1 MGRTVVRAQA
11 WRRWSAV
18 LGLVAVLC
26 AVPVAIA
33 RWPVPAVDVAAAGL
47 RDRIA
52 ASADRAYH
60 GFAQT
65 SGLLPLPSL
74 PNLRQLTDLLSTTT
88 DLRVW
93 YAARDRWRVDVL
105 DGSTERD
112 LYQVPGSQ
120 WLWDY
125 GDSRLTHIMGE
136 QPVRLPAAADLTPPA
151 LTRWILGLAGT
162 ERLEPTAARRVAG
175 IVTAGLRIVPATADT
190 TVDHIDVWADPV
202 TGVPVQA
209 EVTAR
214 GGTRPVF
221 VTRFLELHL
230 DSPDPAVLRPPAPH
244 GGIDVQMTRVPDVL
258 GAINR
263 RFSGE
268 LPDTLAGAARRT
280 AVAGTSAVAV
290 YGTGLTQFVVVAL
303 PGRFGAQA
311 YDRIETFGSKLDVP
325 AGFGAALLP
334 TGLVTVLAFQAD
346 RTYLVAGLV
355 RPALLERVADDLVGG
370 FL

>member
-1 MGRTVVRAQA
+1 MGRTVVGAQA
-11 WRRWSAV
+11 GRRWSAV
-18 LGLVAVLC
+18 LGLVVLLC
-26 AVPVAIA
+26 SVPVVIA
-33 RWPVPAVDVAAAGL
+33 RWPVPAVAVGPAGL
-47 RDRIA
+47 RDRIV
-52 ASADRAYH
+52 ASVSRPYH

-74 PNLRQLTDLLSTTT
+74 PNLGQLTDLLSTTT

-93 YAARDRWRVDVL
+93 YAARDRWRVDVIE
-105 DGSTERD
+105 GSTERD

-136 QPVRLPAAADLTPPA
+136 QPVRLPSAADLTPPA
-151 LTRWILGLAGT
+151 LTRWILGAAGT
-162 ERLEPTAARRVAG
+162 ERIEPLAARRVAG
-175 IVTAGLRIVPATADT
+175 IVAGGLRIVPAGADT
-190 TVDHIDVWADPV
+190 TVDHIDVWADPE

-221 VTRFLELHL
+221 VTRFLQLRL

-244 GGIDVQMTRVPDVL
+244 DGIDVRMTRVPDVL

-268 LPDTLAGAARRT
+268 LPDTLAGAARRS
-280 AVAGTSAVAV
+280 AVAGTAAVGV

-303 PGRFGAQA
+303 PGRFGAEA
-311 YDRIETFGSKLDVP
+311 YDRIETFGSKVDVP

-334 TGLVTVLAFQAD
+334 TGLVTVLAFRAE

-355 RPALLERVADDLVGG
+355 GPALLERVAADLAGG
-370 FL
+370 YL

>member
-1 MGRTVVRAQA
+1 MGLTVVRAQA

-18 LGLVAVLC
+18 LVVLVVLC
-26 AVPVAIA
+26 SVPVVISQ
-33 RWPVPAVDVAAAGL
+33 WPVPAVAVAPADL

-52 ASADRAYH
+52 ASADRPYH

-74 PNLRQLTDLLSTTT
+74 PNLGQVTDLLSTTT

-93 YAARDRWRVDVL
+93 HGARDRWRVDVIA
-105 DGSTERD
+105 GSTERD

-125 GDSRLTHIMGE
+125 GESRLTHIMGD

-151 LTRWILGLAGT
+151 LTKWILGVTGTDRLAS
-162 ERLEPTAARRVAG
+162 LASRRVAG
-175 IVTAGLRIVPATADT
+175 IAAAGLRIVPASADT
-190 TVDHIDVWADPV
+190 TVDHIDIWADPE

-214 GGTRPVF
+214 GGSRPVF

-230 DSPDPAVLRPPAPH
+230 DSPDPAVLTPPAPH
-244 GGIDVQMTRVPDVL
+244 DGIDVQMTQVPDVL

-263 RFSGE
+263 RFSGA
-268 LPDTLAGAARRT
+268 LPDTLAGASRRD
-280 AVAGTSAVAV
+280 AVAGTSAVGV
-290 YGTGLTQFVVVAL
+290 YGTGLAQFVVVAL

-334 TGLVTVLAFQAD
+334 TGLLTVLAFRAD
-346 RTYLVAGLV
+346 RTYLVAGMV
-355 RPALLERVADDLVGG
+355 RPQLLERVADDLAGG
-370 FL
+370 FM